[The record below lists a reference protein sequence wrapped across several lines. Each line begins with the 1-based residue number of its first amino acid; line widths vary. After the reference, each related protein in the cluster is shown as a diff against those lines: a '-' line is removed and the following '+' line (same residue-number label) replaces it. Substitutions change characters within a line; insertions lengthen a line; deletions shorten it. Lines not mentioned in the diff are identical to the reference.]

1 VTNFPVFALL
11 FLLLM
16 VCSFSLD
23 GCALSGLHS
32 QPLMFYM
39 SSLSNAS
46 SVPHPR
52 IQTPDEFSMGY
63 VRFRVANGRYYWRN
77 RRI

>member
-1 VTNFPVFALL
+1 MFPGIRRRDELSRLRASVSFAHGVLL
-11 FLLLM
+11 
-16 VCSFSLD
+16 
-23 GCALSGLHS
+23 
-32 QPLMFYM
+32 FYM